1 MNESNGATSD
11 IPLLAMLPLI
21 LLLIINL
28 AYLSAAYRQR
38 STTRGWSGW
47 RTGFFI
53 TGSLLLGV
61 AFAPPAMAWA
71 HHDLRLHM
79 VQHLLIGMLAPL
91 AWVLSAPVTL
101 LLRTLP
107 PRTARHV
114 VVLLQSRPVR
124 TISHPLSAL
133 LLNIGGMY
141 WLYLTPLYATT
152 LQHPALHHWMH
163 LHFLVAGYL
172 FYWSILAG
180 PDAAPHALG
189 MRFRLGVLFVSMAT
203 HSILGKL
210 MYGYLW
216 PRGTGHEVE
225 EIQAAAQLMYYGG
238 DLAEVLLAIALF
250 TMWLRTPPSRRSVL
264 PPYQPVPPA
273 RDSGRYAGP
282 SITSPSVSKRLP

>member
-1 MNESNGATSD
+1 MHEPNGTTAD
-11 IPLLAMLPLI
+11 ISLLAVLPLI
-21 LLLIINL
+21 LLLFITL

-38 STTRGWSGW
+38 PATGGWSGW

-53 TGSLLLGV
+53 AGSLLLGV
-61 AFAPPAMAWA
+61 AFAPPIMAWA
-71 HHDLRLHM
+71 HHDLRLHV

-107 PRTARHV
+107 PRTSRHV
-114 VVLLQSRPVR
+114 VMVLRSRPVR

-141 WLYLTPLYATT
+141 LLYLTPLYAAT

-172 FYWSILAG
+172 FCWSILAG
-180 PDAAPHALG
+180 PDAAPHAPG

-203 HSILGKL
+203 HAILGKL

-216 PRGTGHEVE
+216 PRGTGHDVE

-238 DLAEVLLAIALF
+238 DLAEVLLAIVLF
-250 TMWLRTPPSRRSVL
+250 TMWLRTSPSHRSAL
-264 PPYQPVPPA
+264 TPYQPEPPPVTKEDMPTP
-273 RDSGRYAGP
+273 R
-282 SITSPSVSKRLP
+282 SPRHRWSKRLP